1 MAKDKNE
8 RIMFWTKAPERSD
21 NYALRSGDGPDEK
34 DDPTTYTPGEYMSIH
49 LRVLKTGWK
58 FRGLLLNAVSAAPP
72 PKAGADCIYPKT
84 SNTKCTGGT
93 GAYTSLASAHAACVA
108 SASCTAV
115 YQQNCDGGTWKI
127 CTTST
132 FSSSASESC
141 VYKKAGGC
149 TAKAPVVGEWR
160 SPPEPGY
167 PYRVDNPSCPNS
179 LLHAQADR
187 KPYASHFVFKAP
199 PAGTGKITFRAL
211 IKKGWAK

>member
-93 GAYTSLASAHAACVA
+93 GAYTSLASAHVACVA

-115 YQQNCDGGTWKI
+115 YQQNCDGGVWKI

-149 TAKAPVVGEWR
+149 TISHLRFGPTRFESPYEVLKADYIAVSETTWLR
-160 SPPEPGY
+160 
-167 PYRVDNPSCPNS
+167 R
-179 LLHAQADR
+179 R
-187 KPYASHFVFKAP
+187 KI
-199 PAGTGKITFRAL
+199 GQI
-211 IKKGWAK
+211 